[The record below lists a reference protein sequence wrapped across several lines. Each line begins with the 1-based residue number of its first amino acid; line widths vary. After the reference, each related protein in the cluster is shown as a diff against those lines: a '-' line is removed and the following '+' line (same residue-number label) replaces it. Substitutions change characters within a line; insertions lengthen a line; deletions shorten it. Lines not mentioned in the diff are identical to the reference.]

1 MDHNQ
6 NRFRLIAVFL
16 ILMLFG
22 VPCLA
27 QFGTEMVYYELN
39 KPKRNLMPIALDD
52 ILVIRMDELMFDAL
66 YSWDDQG
73 NPFPQMAQGMPTF
86 LDDTTK
92 AQVIL
97 KSNMLWP
104 DSTPI
109 TVDDIIFTFS
119 LTRVFPDLKDNRRA
133 LELIREV
140 TAGDAPNSVLF
151 KFKRKVLHP
160 ERLLANIFILPKNK
174 LATRQQVNVYAEK
187 PMGSGPFQLK
197 DISIS
202 SSSYKFYKNENY
214 GTITPGHP
222 YIDHVKMNYWNSRA
236 IWVVNILQGG
246 IVDLLPDMEYNT
258 ELMTKPQIDA
268 KPVNT
273 NTVGMIL
280 FNMRDPIFKNLYV
293 RQGMQYLIDRN
304 KIYDT
309 QYSGDS
315 TNVLT
320 GPYPPSSWFFNRT
333 VPTWNYDPE
342 LGRGL
347 LEQSGLL
354 TFDGKKIIRKDTGKQ
369 WAVNLTTYIT
379 AIGEEDNLRNAL
391 ESINEYFKST
401 GILSSIEYRSTEAY
415 WRALEKGDFQV
426 IYLQFTLDDNFN
438 IEPFFAS
445 SAINR
450 AGGQNFGAYSNSE
463 ADRAFKE
470 LLLATVPQ
478 KQRVEGLAIHKM
490 LHDNPPA
497 MFLWYLRKYAYL
509 RAELQNA
516 SVEPFYFFSTV
527 DKWVKKTE

>member
-1 MDHNQ
+1 MEHNQ
-6 NRFRLIAVFL
+6 RFLRMIVAFVV
-16 ILMLFG
+16 LFALT

-27 QFGTEMVYYELN
+27 QFGAEMVYYELN
-39 KPKRNLMPIALDD
+39 KPKRNLMPISMDD

-73 NPFPQMAQGMPTF
+73 NPFPQMAQGMPT
-86 LDDTTK
+86 LLGDTTS

-97 KSNMLWP
+97 KSDMLWP
-104 DSTPI
+104 DSTPVTI
-109 TVDDIIFTFS
+109 DDIIFTFT
-119 LTRVFPDLKDNRRA
+119 LTRTYLDLKDNRRA
-133 LELIREV
+133 LELVSDV
-140 TAGDAPNSVLF
+140 TSGDAPNSVLF

-160 ERLLANIFILPKNK
+160 ERLLANVFILPKAK
-174 LATRQQVNVYAEK
+174 LTTRKALDVFAEK
-187 PMGSGPFQLK
+187 PIGTGPFQLK

-214 GTITPGHP
+214 GTIAPGRP
-222 YIDHVKMNYWNSRA
+222 YIDHVKLNYWNSRA

-246 IVDLLPDMEYNT
+246 IVDVLPDMEYNT

-273 NTVGMIL
+273 NTVAMIL
-280 FNMRDPIFKNLYV
+280 FNMRDPIFKNLSV

-333 VPTWNYDPE
+333 VPSWSYDPE
-342 LGRGL
+342 LGRSL
-347 LEQSGLL
+347 LEKSGLL
-354 TFDGKKIIRKDTGKQ
+354 TFDGKKMIRKDTGKQ
-369 WAVNLTTYIT
+369 WQVTLSTYIT
-379 AIGEEDNLRNAL
+379 AIGEEDNLRNSL
-391 ESINEYFKST
+391 ESINEYLKSS
-401 GILSSIEYRSTEAY
+401 GIASTIEYRSTEAY
-415 WRALEKGDFQV
+415 SRALDKGDFEI

-438 IEPFFAS
+438 IEPFFSTAAS
-445 SAINR
+445 MRS
-450 AGGQNFGAYSNSE
+450 GGQNFGAYSNLE
-463 ADRAFKE
+463 ADRAFRE

-478 KQRVEGLAIHKM
+478 KQRVEGLALHKI

-527 DKWVKKTE
+527 DKWIKKTE

>member
-1 MDHNQ
+1 MKNNQ
-6 NRFRLIAVFL
+6 RFLRSIITLAVL
-16 ILMLFG
+16 LALT

-39 KPKRNLMPIALDD
+39 KPKRNLMPINMDD

-73 NPFPQMAQGMPTF
+73 NPFPQMAQGMPT
-86 LDDTTK
+86 LLGDTTS

-97 KSNMLWP
+97 KNDMLWP
-104 DSTPI
+104 DSTPV

-119 LTRVFPDLKDNRRA
+119 LALTYLDLKDNRRA
-133 LELIREV
+133 LELISNV
-140 TAGDAPNSVLF
+140 TSGDAPNSVLF

-160 ERLLANIFILPKNK
+160 ERLLANVFILPKSK
-174 LATRQQVNVYAEK
+174 ISTRKDLDLFAEK
-187 PMGSGPFQLK
+187 PMGTGPFQLK

-202 SSSYKFYKNENY
+202 SSSYKFYKNQNY
-214 GTITPGHP
+214 GSIAPGHP
-222 YIDHVKMNYWNSRA
+222 YIDHIKMNYWNSRA

-246 IVDLLPDMEYNT
+246 IVDVLPDMEYNT

-273 NTVGMIL
+273 NTVAMLL
-280 FNMRDPIFKNLYV
+280 FNMRDPILKNLNV

-333 VPTWNYDPE
+333 VPSWNYDPE
-342 LGRGL
+342 LGR
-347 LEQSGLL
+347 SLL
-354 TFDGKKIIRKDTGKQ
+354 TQSRYLSFDGKKIIRRDNGKQ
-369 WAVNLTTYIT
+369 WAITLTTYIT
-379 AIGEEDNLRNAL
+379 AIGEEDNLRNSL
-391 ESINEYFKST
+391 ESVNEYLKST
-401 GILSSIEYRSTEAY
+401 GILSNIEYRSTEAY
-415 WRALEKGDFQV
+415 SRALEKGDFQI

-438 IEPFFAS
+438 IEPFFSTA
-445 SAINR
+445 AITR
-450 AGGQNFGAYSNSE
+450 PGGQNFGAYSNLE
-463 ADRAFKE
+463 ADRAFRD

-478 KQRVEGLAIHKM
+478 KQRVEGLTLHKI